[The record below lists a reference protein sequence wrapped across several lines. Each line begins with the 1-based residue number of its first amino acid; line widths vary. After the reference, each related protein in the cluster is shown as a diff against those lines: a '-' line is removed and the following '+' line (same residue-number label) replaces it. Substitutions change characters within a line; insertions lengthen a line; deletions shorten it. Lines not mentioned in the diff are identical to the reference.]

1 MSPAD
6 IVILILAVAAVAGGV
21 AYGIRRRKPRGW
33 GCGRP
38 RSWGGG
44 CGGCHGCSGGGKG
57 CGGCGRSSPGT
68 RPGPEEPA
76 AEERG
81 GGKGDGRCG

>member
-6 IVILILAVAAVAGGV
+6 IVILILAVAAVAGGI
-21 AYGIRRRKPRGW
+21 ACGIRRRKR
-33 GCGRP
+33 
-38 RSWGGG
+38 GGG
-44 CGGCHGCSGGGKG
+44 CGGCCGCSGGGKG

-68 RPGPEEPA
+68 RPDPAGPA

-81 GGKGDGRCG
+81 CEEGDGRCG

>member
-21 AYGIRRRKPRGW
+21 AYGIRRRKP
-33 GCGRP
+33 
-38 RSWGGG
+38 GGG